1 MEAKK
6 GRILTVCLCGPGD
19 VSKEIAIA
27 RDIITDWNLN
37 HADALACYVR
47 HKHWLTDATPDMSG
61 RGQEVINK
69 QIIDKADIIV
79 AIFWSR
85 MGTST
90 GIAASGTEEEIRR
103 GIALGKRVMVYFSD
117 LDPLPPSTDYTQLAR
132 LSDFRTLLLSQ
143 GLSWSFSSRQQFKVE
158 FQWHLS
164 RAIHELVSVASNQ
177 KAATS
182 SQSIV
187 GNNNIQASGDVTIY
201 KSPQR
206 TKTIAARREGSVSR
220 SQERQ
225 IQKWIEKLAE
235 GTIGKLRSEAYGE
248 WWARFKNAFKVS
260 KYEDIRADEMPAVK
274 AWYTQQRGIQ
284 TRGLKSKA
292 PDSWRSARI
301 IAIKT
306 FMTRNGHTNETFY
319 PILTERLRM
328 KRPITSLKLLTKR
341 DLDRVYNLVQRE
353 L

>member
-1 MEAKK
+1 MEAK

-27 RDIITDWNLN
+27 KEIVTNWNLN
-37 HADALACYVR
+37 HADAFGWHIK
-47 HKHWLTDATPDMSG
+47 HKHWMTDATPDMSL

-69 QIIDKADIIV
+69 QLIDTADIIV

-90 GIAASGTEEEIRR
+90 GIATSGTEEEIRR

-117 LDPLPPSTDYTQLAR
+117 LAPLPQPADPTQISR
-132 LSDFRTLLLSQ
+132 LSNFRTLLLSQ
-143 GLSWSFSSRQQFKVE
+143 GLCWSFSSRQQFKVE

-164 RAIHELVSVASNQ
+164 RAIHDLISVAPTQ
-177 KAATS
+177 KTAAS

-187 GNNNIQASGDVTIY
+187 GNNNIQAAGDVNVF
-201 KSPQR
+201 KSPPR
-206 TKTIAARREGSVSR
+206 PRIIATRREGSVGR

-235 GTIGKLRSEAYGE
+235 GTVGKARSDAYGE
-248 WWARFKNAFKVS
+248 WWSRFKNAFKVS
-260 KYEDIRADEMPAVK
+260 KYEDIRSDEMLAVK
-274 AWYTQQRGIQ
+274 AWFTQQLGIQ

-292 PDSWRSARI
+292 PDAWRIARI
-301 IAIKT
+301 TAIKT
-306 FMTRNGHTNETFY
+306 FMTRNGYTNETFY
-319 PILTERLRM
+319 PILTARLRM
-328 KRPITSLKLLTKR
+328 KKPITSLKLLTKR